1 MRSFATLAA
10 SVLLAFAA
18 STRAAFDADV
28 ESTAQAVADAIVSFQ
43 AQNLT
48 PDPVPADVFQP
59 IAALTVTYPQ
69 AGIVGV
75 GQRAPKNQVQ
85 DQPTYSLNITSGE
98 AANFRS
104 KLFTVLVADP
114 GAPSSNY
121 NGLVVRHC
129 LGNNFTIGS
138 DGVLKNTT
146 ALVTSYM
153 GPAPPAGSGPHRYMH
168 LVLAQPSGFRAPA
181 DLSQPNTPLVTDWNL
196 SDYFKEAN
204 LGPIVAASFMIVQ
217 EGQTTA
223 STVTTAAEPNTA
235 SISATA
241 AQLETKFSSGASST
255 AAPTGT
261 NTAGGS
267 GGNTG
272 AAVSSV
278 HVGVLGVSVG
288 AIFAASSSLFKLCL
302 LYARLAQF
310 HTPAIQVLGI
320 RPEIAA
326 IAILHRLTPTSP
338 SHGARR
344 QCRNHGLFFF
354 DLCAVCASGG
364 YQWDG
369 DPLNAYSELASFD
382 AFGPSGLRSK
392 SPTLSTDAHG
402 RILTLGDDRLPSDS
416 PTLPRTADAEEDGGP
431 EGQEQFAR
439 NDILPSHDVPE
450 KPYTGVAT
458 SYHHHGRAGV
468 HVKRAASPD
477 PPGHHAEAFKRGT
490 WIGNP
495 FLASQDG
502 ILDADPYWAHFSKG
516 GCCLRGRPTIKA
528 PMHPELFPQIIID
541 GADGNE
547 EDAAGRL
554 VTTMR
559 TWMIYGWI
567 RRRSLRRCSNCESWP
582 PGPSTSSYFR
592 QDYTSA

>member
-104 KLFTVLVADP
+104 KLFTVIVADP

-278 HVGVLGVSVG
+278 HIGVLGVSVG
-288 AIFAASSSLFKLCL
+288 AIFAGAAAL
-302 LYARLAQF
+302 LL
-310 HTPAIQVLGI
+310 
-320 RPEIAA
+320 
-326 IAILHRLTPTSP
+326 
-338 SHGARR
+338 
-344 QCRNHGLFFF
+344 
-354 DLCAVCASGG
+354 
-364 YQWDG
+364 
-369 DPLNAYSELASFD
+369 
-382 AFGPSGLRSK
+382 
-392 SPTLSTDAHG
+392 
-402 RILTLGDDRLPSDS
+402 
-416 PTLPRTADAEEDGGP
+416 
-431 EGQEQFAR
+431 
-439 NDILPSHDVPE
+439 
-450 KPYTGVAT
+450 
-458 SYHHHGRAGV
+458 
-468 HVKRAASPD
+468 
-477 PPGHHAEAFKRGT
+477 
-490 WIGNP
+490 
-495 FLASQDG
+495 
-502 ILDADPYWAHFSKG
+502 
-516 GCCLRGRPTIKA
+516 
-528 PMHPELFPQIIID
+528 
-541 GADGNE
+541 
-547 EDAAGRL
+547 
-554 VTTMR
+554 
-559 TWMIYGWI
+559 
-567 RRRSLRRCSNCESWP
+567 
-582 PGPSTSSYFR
+582 
-592 QDYTSA
+592 